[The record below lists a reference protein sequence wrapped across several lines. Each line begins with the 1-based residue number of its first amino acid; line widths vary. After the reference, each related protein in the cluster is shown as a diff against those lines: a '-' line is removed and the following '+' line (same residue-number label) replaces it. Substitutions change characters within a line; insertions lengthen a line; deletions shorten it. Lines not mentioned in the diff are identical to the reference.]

1 MATYREMHEIG
12 SDPAR
17 VRNLARSLLKLAE
30 TAENIFSEW
39 ELQFLKHR
47 VEEASA
53 VLALKPKQKQQMKF
67 SQQEHEARLALRDF
81 RLTTLQAEKLLE
93 IRDATM
99 LYRDIGGISVR
110 KLINQCHLSRFELH
124 GDDEQ
129 FIDQLWRSGVGELR
143 RNDLARL
150 KRCSVQLGELEEYM

>member
-1 MATYREMHEIG
+1 MHEIG

-17 VRNLARSLLKLAE
+17 VRTLALSLLNLAQ
-30 TAENIFSEW
+30 TAENVFSEW
-39 ELQFLKHR
+39 ELTFLRSVAEQADATLALSRKQR
-47 VEEASA
+47 KQMKDSLLVEET
-53 VLALKPKQKQQMKF
+53 
-67 SQQEHEARLALRDF
+67 RLALRDF

-99 LYRDIGGISVR
+99 LYRDVGGISVR
-110 KLINQCHLSRFELH
+110 KLINQCHLSRFELD

-129 FIDQLWRSGVGELR
+129 FIDQLWQSGVGELR

-150 KRCSVQLGELEEYM
+150 KRCSVQLGELEDYM

>member
-1 MATYREMHEIG
+1 MSTYREMLEIG

-17 VRNLARSLLKLAE
+17 VRNLALSLLKLAE

-81 RLTTLQAEKLLE
+81 RLTKLQAEKLLE
-93 IRDATM
+93 DTGRQHPA
-99 LYRDIGGISVR
+99 S
-110 KLINQCHLSRFELH
+110 
-124 GDDEQ
+124 
-129 FIDQLWRSGVGELR
+129 
-143 RNDLARL
+143 
-150 KRCSVQLGELEEYM
+150 

>member
-1 MATYREMHEIG
+1 LATYREMHEIG

-17 VRNLARSLLKLAE
+17 VRTLALSLLNLAE
-30 TAENIFSEW
+30 TAENVFSEW
-39 ELQFLKHR
+39 ELTFLR
-47 VEEASA
+47 SMAEQADA
-53 VLALKPKQKQQMKF
+53 TLALSRKQRKQMKD
-67 SQQEHEARLALRDF
+67 SLLVEEARLALRDF

-99 LYRDIGGISVR
+99 LYRDVGGISVR

>member
-1 MATYREMHEIG
+1 MHEIG
-12 SDPAR
+12 GDPAR
-17 VRNLARSLLKLAE
+17 VRNLALSLLKLAE

-53 VLALKPKQKQQMKF
+53 VLGLTRKQRQQMKF
-67 SQQEHEARLALRDF
+67 SQQEAEVRLALRDF

-110 KLINQCHLSRFELH
+110 KLINECHLARLELDE
-124 GDDEQ
+124 DDEA
-129 FIDQLWRSGVGELR
+129 FIERLWKSGVDELR

-150 KRCSVQLGELEEYM
+150 KRCSRQLGELEDYM